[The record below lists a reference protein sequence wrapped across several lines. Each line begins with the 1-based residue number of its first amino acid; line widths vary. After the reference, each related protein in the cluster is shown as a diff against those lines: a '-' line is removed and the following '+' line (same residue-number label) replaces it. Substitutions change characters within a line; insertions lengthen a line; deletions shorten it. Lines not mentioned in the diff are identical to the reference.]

1 MRVGEIEITK
11 VIFFYTFYFHKKTWK
26 LEKITQNENSHEWSI
41 SPEVRAL
48 WRVGEKSVINGN
60 LFFDTLEFTKKSLI
74 FVSFI
79 SSVKTCF
86 FLKFHSFLVKKVFF
100 ETRSNGVLENLIKS
114 LNISVYLWTI
124 VKAEKT
130 KTTGL
135 DTKTY
140 RKCFCRW
147 DSSRF
152 FKEKLE
158 KMWKNVL
165 FCTPW
170 VKA

>member
-60 LFFDTLEFTKKSLI
+60 PFLDTLEFTKKSLI

-86 FLKFHSFLVKKVFF
+86 FLKFHSFLVKKSFF
-100 ETRSNGVLENLIKS
+100 RNLFKWCFGKS
-114 LNISVYLWTI
+114 YQIIEYFRLFVNNSQSGKNKNYWFGHKNIQEMFL
-124 VKAEKT
+124 
-130 KTTGL
+130 
-135 DTKTY
+135 
-140 RKCFCRW
+140 
-147 DSSRF
+147 
-152 FKEKLE
+152 
-158 KMWKNVL
+158 
-165 FCTPW
+165 
-170 VKA
+170 